1 MFDLKKESSTS
12 VFIWTGYSRQSIG
25 VIAWLAR

>member
-12 VFIWTGYSRQSIG
+12 VFIWTGYSRQSMG